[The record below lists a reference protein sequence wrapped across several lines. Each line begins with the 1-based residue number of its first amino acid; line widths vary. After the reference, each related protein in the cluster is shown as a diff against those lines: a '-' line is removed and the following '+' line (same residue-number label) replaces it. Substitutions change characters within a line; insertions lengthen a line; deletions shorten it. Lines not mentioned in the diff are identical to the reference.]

1 MKIITQNLLLTLG
14 VVMLGHLTATSQTVV
29 DTYGNLTVNGNRVTS
44 ESGEEISL
52 AGMSLFWS
60 IAGDVTNYY
69 NAQTINHLADDWKI
83 SVIRVAMGV
92 NESWDGGN
100 GYADGASGRQYNME
114 RVEPVIQ
121 AAIDKGIYVIV
132 DWHSHDAENYL
143 TEAKEFFGY
152 ISDKYGDNDHILYE
166 IYNEPINQS
175 WVDIKTYAEE
185 VIDVIRANDPDNLII
200 VGTPFYS
207 QRVDQASQNP
217 ITTYGNI
224 AYTLHFYAASHTG
237 DGPGSLRDNARKAM
251 SSTNGYNGIALFV
264 TEWGTVEATGNGGL
278 NESEST
284 TWINFMKDNGISHA
298 NWTVGDK
305 NESSCVVNNG
315 MGISGLVNG
324 QLTESGE
331 YVRGKILEQAVTL
344 AVEDLT
350 IAGKKVTIFP
360 VPFKDKV
367 HINSELQIDEIT
379 LTDMSGKNVYTKN
392 IGQPNPTVAIPD
404 LSTGNYILSILSN
417 GAKASTVI
425 SKTK

>member
-1 MKIITQNLLLTLG
+1 MKTITQNLLCTL
-14 VVMLGHLTATSQTVV
+14 VLCCAIANAQTVV
-29 DTYGNLTVNGNRVTS
+29 NTYGNLTVNGNHVTS
-44 ESGEEISL
+44 ETGEEISL

-60 IAGDVTNYY
+60 IAGDVTNFY
-69 NAQTINHLADDWKI
+69 NAQTVNHLADDWKI
-83 SVIRVAMGV
+83 SVIRAAMGV

-100 GYADGASGRQYNME
+100 GYADGATGRQYNLD

-175 WVDIKTYAEE
+175 WADIKTYAEE
-185 VIDVIRANDPDNLII
+185 VIAVIRANDPDNLII

-217 ITTYGNI
+217 ITAYSNI

-251 SSTNGYNGIALFV
+251 STTDGYNGIALFV
-264 TEWGTVEATGNGGL
+264 TEWGTVEASGNGGF
-278 NESEST
+278 NESESN

-315 MGISGLVNG
+315 MGVTGLVNG
-324 QLTESGE
+324 QLTPSGV
-331 YVRGKILEQAVTL
+331 YVRGKILEQAATL
-344 AVEDLT
+344 SVEDLT
-350 IAGKKVTIFP
+350 LAGKKVKVYP
-360 VPFKDKV
+360 VPFKDTIKISGT
-367 HINSELQIDEIT
+367 INIDSVV
-379 LTDMSGKNVYTKN
+379 LTDMSGKEVFTKETN
-392 IGQPNPTVAIPD
+392 EMNPSIAIPD
-404 LSTGNYILSILSN
+404 LATGNYILSIISN
-417 GAKASTVI
+417 GEMANTVI
-425 SKTK
+425 TKTK